1 MEIKTIFILLIILFN
16 FLLITFFDKIK
27 LFKVNIDKPDGKRKL
42 HKKPIPLAGGIIIF
56 LNLIIYFLFISKYT
70 NILLDEVIFKSS
82 KSFVIFFITS
92 FLIFILG
99 FIDDKY
105 NISAFIKFFIITIF
119 ITLILVLDESLNLNL
134 IKFSFINN
142 EIYLSEYSLIFTC
155 FCFLVFLNAFNM
167 FDGINL
173 QSSIYSITILLSILF
188 FYSNLLIVKVIL
200 ISILSYSYLNFKNK
214 AFLGDSGSLLLA
226 FLIGYLFIKFY
237 NYGIIDFTD
246 EVVLYMLL
254 PGIDLIRLFFKR
266 IFEKRNP
273 LKPDRF
279 HLHHLL
285 LSRYSYKRTL
295 IILFSLIIMPI
306 SMNYFGI
313 NNLIIIICF
322 ILIYTILTILTTA
335 KKLR

>member
-188 FYSNLLIVKVIL
+188 FYSNSLIVKVIL

-295 IILFSLIIMPI
+295 IILFSLIVMPI